1 MNDVTPD
8 SVEKRYQRMF
18 GRGAGYMPPD
28 LQSFNEWLGDFL
40 EKVEEARPEAE
51 KAGLSPSVAAF
62 ARLIEENGIARMYVE
77 QMIEQ
82 QVPPPPPKPP
92 NPPLKPVT
100 IYSTGQLL
108 LALDYITKH
117 APEYN
122 PDPQKRNAFPM
133 STIFVYMMMTT
144 AGEAAFRY
152 DPINNAIRDI
162 LQEWGAFLSSDKS
175 LYVLNEGVYG
185 WLSKSAYDYNKLCE
199 FIIPDQQAPHWG
211 WTSYNDYFHR
221 EIKPEER
228 PISDPDD
235 PKVIVSANDGTVYA
249 IANDVKALDKFWIK
263 GQPYSLVNMLNNNEK
278 FIEKF
283 VGGYVF
289 QSFLSGANYHR
300 WRAPIDGTV
309 VHTELVDALMFSDAE
324 SAGFD
329 PDAGTLSLGYE
340 ASVNTRGLVYI
351 QSPDPVIGMVC
362 VIPIGIT
369 EISSVNIKVQPGTR
383 VAKGDE
389 LGNFSYGGST
399 LALVFQPG
407 SIDHFTVTAPPDGG
421 DDGPSINVNAQ
432 IALAK

>member
-1 MNDVTPD
+1 
-8 SVEKRYQRMF
+8 
-18 GRGAGYMPPD
+18 
-28 LQSFNEWLGDFL
+28 
-40 EKVEEARPEAE
+40 
-51 KAGLSPSVAAF
+51 VAKF
-62 ARLIEENGIARMYVE
+62 
-77 QMIEQ
+77 
-82 QVPPPPPKPP
+82 
-92 NPPLKPVT
+92 
-100 IYSTGQLL
+100 
-108 LALDYITKH
+108 
-117 APEYN
+117 
-122 PDPQKRNAFPM
+122 DPIP
-133 STIFVYMMMTT
+133 TLH
-144 AGEAAFRY
+144 

-162 LQEWGAFLSSDKS
+162 LQEWGAFLSSGKS
-175 LYVLNEGVYG
+175 LYVLNEGECG
-185 WLSKSAYDYNKLCE
+185 WLSKSAYDYNKLLE

-351 QSPDPVIGMVC
+351 QSPDPVIGLVC

-383 VAKGDE
+383 VAKGEE

-407 SIDHFTVTAPPDGG
+407 SIDHFTVKAPPDGG
-421 DDGPSINVNAQ
+421 DNGPTINVNAR
-432 IALAK
+432 IAVAK